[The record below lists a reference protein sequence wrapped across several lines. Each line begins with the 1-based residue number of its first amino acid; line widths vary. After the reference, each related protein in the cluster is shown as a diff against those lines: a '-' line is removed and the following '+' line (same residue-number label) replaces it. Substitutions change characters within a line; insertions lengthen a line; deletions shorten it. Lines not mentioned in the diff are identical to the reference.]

1 MRIPAPDLSTAHHWV
16 NVLNA
21 AGIGCELHNRF
32 ATGALGGLP
41 PDQCAPEIWL
51 DDERDTALAR
61 RILEAA
67 ASGPPADASRWRCGG
82 CGEWLDAQFTA
93 CWRCGRIR
101 DPRDDEAAPDTR

>member
-1 MRIPAPDLSTAHHWV
+1 MRFTAPDLATAHHWV
-16 NVLNA
+16 NVLDA

-51 DDERDTALAR
+51 HDERDTALAR

-67 ASGPPADASRWRCGG
+67 RSGPPAGATRWRCARLRRGARRTVHG
-82 CGEWLDAQFTA
+82 LLALRA
-93 CWRCGRIR
+93 
-101 DPRDDEAAPDTR
+101 DPRSA

>member
-1 MRIPAPDLSTAHHWV
+1 MRFTAPDLATAHHWV
-16 NVLNA
+16 NVLNS

-32 ATGALGGLP
+32 ATGALGGLL

-67 ASGPPADASRWRCGG
+67 RSGPPAGATRWRLTPHHFIRSKKISARAPPYEH
-82 CGEWLDAQFTA
+82 GESAIADRA
-93 CWRCGRIR
+93 
-101 DPRDDEAAPDTR
+101 